1 MNLLAIIFPSRKI
14 FFWVGFF
21 VLGML
26 FFSLYRALFLLT
38 YFPGADGASFLTIA
52 RSFLIGLR
60 FDSYLISFAIIPF
73 FILLLL
79 PMLRLESNL
88 VRAILRYFLTAI
100 FAVFFLFSVADL
112 RYFEVFGSRLNYF
125 AVDYFDYPG
134 EFFYSA
140 ITDMAF
146 WKLATIWVLTVA
158 VFYYCLKRLLEFSL
172 RLEPPALLLPRLIG
186 NLILAALL
194 ALGARGSLG
203 IKPLD
208 WGAALFSENHT
219 INQMALNSPY
229 TLAHSLYEESQEG
242 RKIFGGDTD
251 RFAYYPLDSAY
262 QTVAAM
268 LGIENTGTDSGLTL
282 RRHLKQYEKRE
293 FKPNIIILI
302 MESWSADKVGALGSR
317 WKVTPRFDSLAQQ
330 GILFSRFYAN
340 GIRTNRGVPA
350 ILCSFPSPSGRSIMK
365 RYAADYPFSS
375 LAEILKP
382 LGYSS
387 IFAYGGD
394 VEFDNMEGFLRTA
407 GYDRFYREDDFDVS
421 KKLGKWGIPDHV
433 IFEKLAEEIK
443 EFPRPFHLAVLTLSN
458 HDPHLVPDD
467 RFKLYGDTLPLAR
480 VLNTF
485 YYSDWAIG
493 HLVDLIKAQP
503 VFDSTI
509 FVFTSDHCAYQ
520 SGKHPLAPTN
530 FHIPLLIYA
539 PALIDSGG
547 IVITRVGSQVDIV
560 PTVAALVP
568 TDASFISWGRDLLHG
583 ATDDSGFAVIVS
595 EEKLGL
601 IEGTKFFFAYANNPH
616 RFLYDLNDPLYYQ
629 HNIQESLPEQ
639 TSAMER
645 RLKSYIQLANHLARG
660 GTKKRHSAADSTTLS
675 NRNPDK

>member
-1 MNLLAIIFPSRKI
+1 MNFLSVIFPSRKLL
-14 FFWVGFF
+14 FWVGFF

-38 YFPGADGASFLTIA
+38 YLSETDGASLLTIA
-52 RSFLIGLR
+52 QAFLIGLR
-60 FDSYLISFAIIPF
+60 FDSCIISFTIIPF
-73 FILLLL
+73 FLLLL
-79 PMLRLESNL
+79 IPFVRLENKA
-88 VRAILRYFLTAI
+88 VRSILLFLFTIIYA
-100 FAVFFLFSVADL
+100 AFFLFLVTDL
-112 RYFEVFGSRLNYF
+112 RYFAVFGSRLNYF

-140 ITDMAF
+140 ITDIAF
-146 WKLATIWVLTVA
+146 WKLTGLWLLTV
-158 VFYYCLKRLLEFSL
+158 VMYYLGLKKWLSLSL
-172 RLEPPALLLPRLIG
+172 RFEPSPLLLPRLFG
-186 NLILAALL
+186 NLIVAALL

-242 RKIFGGDTD
+242 RKLFGAKVD
-251 RFAYYPLDSAY
+251 RFSYYNFDTAY

-268 LGIENTGTDSGLTL
+268 LGLEGNAPDTALSL
-282 RRHLKQYEKRE
+282 RRKLNRYESRD
-293 FKPNIIILI
+293 FKPNLIVVI
-302 MESWSADKVGALGSR
+302 MESWSADKVGALGAQ

-350 ILCSFPSPSGRSIMK
+350 ILCSFPSLSGRSIMK
-365 RYAADYPFSS
+365 RYAADYPFTS
-375 LAEILKP
+375 LAELLKP

-443 EFPRPFHLAVLTLSN
+443 KFPRPFHLAVLTLSN

-493 HLVDLIKAQP
+493 HLVELIKAQP

-520 SGKHPLAPTN
+520 SGKHPLAPSN

-547 IVITRVGSQVDIV
+547 ITITRVGSQVDIV

-568 TDASFISWGRDLLHG
+568 ANIPFISWGRDLLHG

-601 IEGTKFFFAYANNPH
+601 IEGSKFYFAYADNPH

-629 HNIQESLPEQ
+629 RNIQDSLPDL
-639 TSAMER
+639 TLAMER
-645 RLKSYIQLANHLARG
+645 RLKSYIQLASYLARG
-660 GTKKRHSAADSTTLS
+660 GTRKRHSAADSIMS
-675 NRNPDK
+675 HADSPGK

>member
-14 FFWVGFF
+14 FFWAGFF

-38 YFPGADGASFLTIA
+38 YFPGTDGASFLTIA
-52 RSFLIGLR
+52 RAFLIGLR
-60 FDSYLISFAIIPF
+60 FDSYIISFTVIPF
-73 FILLLL
+73 FLLLLL
-79 PMLRLESNL
+79 PMLRFESKM
-88 VRAILRYFLTAI
+88 VRAILRYLFTAI
-100 FAVFFLFSVADL
+100 FAVFFLFSVTDL
-112 RYFEVFGSRLNYF
+112 RYFAVFGSRLNYF
-125 AVDYFDYPG
+125 VVDYFDYPG
-134 EFFYSA
+134 EFFYSI
-140 ITDMAF
+140 ITDIAF

-158 VFYYCLKRLLEFSL
+158 VFYYCLKRQIDFSL
-172 RLEPPALLLPRLIG
+172 KLEPSPLLLPRLVG
-186 NLILAALL
+186 NLIVAVLL

-229 TLAHSLYEESQEG
+229 TLAHSLYEENQEG
-242 RKIFGGDTD
+242 RKLFGAKVD
-251 RFAYYPLDSAY
+251 RFSYYNIDTAY

-268 LGIENTGTDSGLTL
+268 LGLEGNVFDGALSL
-282 RRHLKQYEKRE
+282 RRKLNRYESRD
-293 FKPNIIILI
+293 FKPNLIVVI
-302 MESWSADKVGALGSR
+302 MESWSADKVGALGAQ

-350 ILCSFPSPSGRSIMK
+350 ILCSFPSLSGRSIMK
-365 RYAADYPFSS
+365 RYAADYPFTS
-375 LAEILKP
+375 LAELLKP

-421 KKLGKWGIPDHV
+421 KRLGKWGIPDHI

-493 HLVDLIKAQP
+493 HLVELIRAQP

-509 FVFTSDHCAYQ
+509 FVFTADHCAYQ
-520 SGKHPLAPTN
+520 SGRHPLAPSN

-547 IVITRVGSQVDIV
+547 MIVTRVGSQVDIIS
-560 PTVAALVP
+560 TVAALMP
-568 TDASFISWGRDLLHG
+568 ADRSFISWGRDLLNVAAG
-583 ATDDSGFAVIVS
+583 DSGFAVIVS

-601 IEGTKFFFAYANNPH
+601 IEGSKFYFSYADNPH
-616 RFLYDLNDPLYYQ
+616 RFLYDLNDPVYYQ
-629 HNIQESLPEQ
+629 HNIQDSLPDLAL
-639 TSAMER
+639 AMER

-660 GTKKRHSAADSTTLS
+660 GTRKRYPAADSITLS
-675 NRNPDK
+675 AHDPDK